1 MTYKAVLLDIDGT
14 LVPIG
19 RTGVAERVVRC
30 VEQLRR
36 SGIKVIV
43 ATGRSGF
50 VLTPALLGDFT
61 ADYYICVN
69 GSLTMDAEKRPL
81 NEKRLGE
88 PEMEALET
96 LARQQGLVLGYTFED
111 AYYMYYGY
119 DALREKLATLAAE
132 DSPVDPEP
140 TTGSRFIRN
149 GESRNRHLRSM
160 PYGAVLHGVPKGT
173 NFPMEANLSFVQFH
187 PGSYDVYRRDLDKA
201 RTAEQLLGSLGIGL
215 EETIAIGDGNN
226 DVPMLRAA
234 GLGVAMGNAR
244 PAAKAAADR
253 VTLSVDQDGVAEV
266 LEEIFRLS

>member
-19 RTGVAERVVRC
+19 RTGVADRVVRC

-36 SGIKVIV
+36 AGVKVIV

-50 VLTPALLGDFT
+50 VLTPALLGNFT

-69 GSLTMDAEKRPL
+69 GSLTLDADKRPMH
-81 NEKRLGE
+81 EKRLGQQ
-88 PEMEALET
+88 EMDALDA
-96 LARQQGLVLGYTFED
+96 LARQREIVLGYTFED

-119 DALREKLATLAAE
+119 DELCQKLAHLAAE

-140 TTGSRFIRN
+140 KQGPGFVRN
-149 GESRNRHLRSM
+149 GEDRVRHHRSM

-173 NFPMEANLSFVQFH
+173 NFPMDANLSFVQFH
-187 PGSYDVYRRDLDKA
+187 PGSYDVYRKDLDKA
-201 RTAEQLLGSLGIGL
+201 RTAEKLLHTLGIRL

-266 LEEIFRLS
+266 LEEIFKL